1 MGQHQ
6 LNHLPQKPKN
16 THRHIA
22 FLPLVMAPAQS
33 QSALFQKPTEESKR
47 NGIKHFGCF
56 MKDELDLDSMDQLRP
71 EHINDNELKIFFL
84 QLSHYFVHN
93 HPQSKTASV
102 SKPYAHSSILQW
114 LSAIKLALEE
124 EKRFE
129 DMWGKR
135 NASNNEPFWYKNFR
149 RAVVNDWHKRW
160 TVDGEENF
168 TADSN
173 ETMGNEELGDHL
185 LPLLKYSSIEF
196 LKCSERRFI
205 LCLMSIA

>member
-71 EHINDNELKIFFL
+71 EHINDNELKNSSFNYRTTLFTTTPSPRQRPSRSHTLIP
-84 QLSHYFVHN
+84 LSYN
-93 HPQSKTASV
+93 GCP
-102 SKPYAHSSILQW
+102 PSSW
-114 LSAIKLALEE
+114 
-124 EKRFE
+124 R
-129 DMWGKR
+129 WRKR
-135 NASNNEPFWYKNFR
+135 NDSRICGENATHLTMNRFGIKTSGERSLTTGIRDGLSMAR
-149 RAVVNDWHKRW
+149 RTLPPTLMRRW
-160 TVDGEENF
+160 
-168 TADSN
+168 
-173 ETMGNEELGDHL
+173 ETKSLGIT
-185 LPLLKYSSIEF
+185 SSP
-196 LKCSERRFI
+196 S
-205 LCLMSIA
+205 